1 MTLESYEKAGEIV
14 RKINSVDNEIRE
26 LRSILD
32 TNSDLSKWR
41 MEVRPSTT
49 SSLRSID
56 HCGMLPEF
64 IQMILEKKLMEY
76 NELKKKLEDL

>member
-14 RKINSVDNEIRE
+14 RKINSIDNEIRE

-32 TNSDLSKWR
+32 SSDLSKWR
-41 MEVRPSTT
+41 MEVRPSI
-49 SSLRSID
+49 SFSLRSID

-64 IQMILEKKLMEY
+64 IQTILEKKLAKY
-76 NELKKKLEDL
+76 NELKEELEKL